1 MVRRKDDERELI
13 TLSFTDV
20 IGSIKAFRVA
30 G

>member
-13 TLSFTDV
+13 TLPFTDV